1 MFKSKRILALVL
13 AIAMLLPVMAGCGP
27 KENKPVVDG
36 EELELS
42 IFFHIFSYCVFDDE
56 WPVFTEAAKK
66 TGIKLR
72 GTAVETVS
80 SSEQAYSTMLAD
92 ATLPDIIGYN
102 GADLKKAGMDGALI
116 PLEDLI
122 KEYAPNIQKLL
133 DEYPEFRAEATAA
146 DGHIYH
152 IPTTT
157 DYLDKGVAPSKGWFI
172 RTDWID
178 KLGLE
183 VPKTVDELYEV
194 FTAFKTQDP
203 NGNGQADEIPYFS
216 RAGSINDLF
225 QLWDGRNS
233 FEVRDGKFVAG
244 QISDETKNAIINLQ
258 KWYKE
263 GLVDKE
269 IYSRGGQA
277 REQLLSTDLGGSTHD
292 WFSSTGSYNVTFP
305 NLNNSFV
312 TMAPPADVNGVVK
325 ENDGSSPVSTLGWGI
340 SKDNKHV
347 EETMKYFDFWFTK
360 EGADLGSCGI
370 EGVHYNVVDGEKVF
384 TDEVINADGGAPGFL
399 RNIGCAEWGK
409 QGTSEALLA
418 TMHEIPKKGYVE
430 YIENK
435 WIQPQIPVV
444 TFNEDEQKVIDKYL
458 TNINTLVSENEQ
470 RWILGKG
477 DVEAEWDKYVSDL
490 KGMGLDE
497 VLAVYNSAYD
507 RYLGR

>member
-27 KENKPVVDG
+27 KKSGPVVEG

-56 WPVFTEAAKK
+56 WPIFVEAAKR
-66 TGIKLR
+66 TGVKLH

-80 SSEQAYSTMLAD
+80 SSAQAFSTMLAD
-92 ATLPDIIGYN
+92 ATLPDIIGYE
-102 GADLKKAGMDGALI
+102 GKDLKKAGMDGALI

-133 DEYPEFRAEATAA
+133 DESPEFRAEATAA

-152 IPTTT
+152 IPSTSANPA
-157 DYLDKGVAPSKGWFI
+157 DGVSPSLGWFI
-172 RTDWID
+172 RTDWLD

-183 VPKTVDELYEV
+183 VPKTVDELYNV
-194 FTAFKTQDP
+194 YTAFKTQDP
-203 NGNGQADEIPYFS
+203 NGNGKADEIPYFTRNGYIS
-216 RAGSINDLF
+216 DLF
-225 QLWDGRNS
+225 QLWNARNA
-233 FEVRDGKFVAG
+233 FDVKDGKFVAG
-244 QISDETKNAIINLQ
+244 HISDETKTALINLQ

-263 GLVDKE
+263 GLIDQEV
-269 IYSRGGQA
+269 YSRGGQA
-277 REQLLSTDLGGSTHD
+277 REQLLSSDLGGSTHD

-305 NLNNSFV
+305 NLNNSFE
-312 TMAPPADVNGVVK
+312 TMAPPADINGVVK
-325 ENDGSSPVSTLGWGI
+325 ETEGSSPVMTLGWGI
-340 SKDNKHV
+340 SKDNKHPV
-347 EETMKYFDFWFTK
+347 ETMKYFDFWFTE
-360 EGADLGSCGI
+360 EGSALGNCGI

-399 RNIGCAEWGK
+399 RNLGAAEWGK
-409 QGTSEALLA
+409 LGTTEALLA

-435 WIQPQIPVV
+435 WIQPQVPVL
-444 TFNEDEQKVIDKYL
+444 TFNEEEQKVRDKYL
-458 TNINTLVSENEQ
+458 TSISTFVSEAEQ
-470 RWILGKG
+470 KWVLGKG
-477 DVEAEWDKYVSDL
+477 DIEAEWDKYVSDL
-490 KGMGLDE
+490 KAMGLDE

>member
-27 KENKPVVDG
+27 KTSGPVVEG
-36 EELELS
+36 EELDLS

-56 WPVFTEAAKK
+56 WPIFVEAAKR
-66 TGIKLR
+66 TGVKLH
-72 GTAVETVS
+72 GTAAETIS
-80 SSEQAYSTMLAD
+80 DSGQAFSTMLASG
-92 ATLPDIIGYN
+92 TLPDIIGYN
-102 GADLKKAGMDGALI
+102 GTDLKKAGMDGALI

-133 DEYPEFRAEATAA
+133 DASPEFKAEATAA

-152 IPTTT
+152 IPSTSANPA
-157 DYLDKGVAPSKGWFI
+157 DGVSPSLGWFI
-172 RTDWID
+172 RTDWLD

-183 VPKTVDELYEV
+183 VPKTVDELYNV
-194 FTAFKTQDP
+194 YTAFRNEDP
-203 NGNGQADEIPYFS
+203 NGNGKKDEIPYFTRNGYIS
-216 RAGSINDLF
+216 DLF

-244 QISDETKNAIINLQ
+244 QISEGTKTALINLQ

-263 GLVDKE
+263 GLIDQEV
-269 IYSRGGQA
+269 YSRGGQA
-277 REQLLSTDLGGSTHD
+277 REQLLSSDLGGSTHD
-292 WFSSTGSYNVTFP
+292 WFSSTGSYNGKFA
-305 NLNNSFV
+305 NLNNAFL
-312 TMAPPADVNGVVK
+312 TMAPPADINGVVK
-325 ENDGSSPVSTLGWGI
+325 ETQGSSPVMTLGWGI

-347 EETMKYFDFWFTK
+347 EETVKYFDFWFTE
-360 EGADLGSCGI
+360 EGAALGNCGV

-384 TDEVINADGGAPGFL
+384 TDEVINADGGAPGYL

-409 QGTSEALLA
+409 LGTTEALLS
-418 TMHEIPKKGYVE
+418 TMHEIPKKGYLE

-435 WIQPQIPVV
+435 WIQPQTPVV
-444 TFNEDEQKVIDKYL
+444 TFNEEEQKVIDKYL
-458 TNINTLVSENEQ
+458 TSINTFVAETEQ
-470 RWILGKG
+470 KWVMGKG